1 MTPTQ
6 RREQL
11 DEARVQFGKMLLR
24 WRSRYGWSG
33 KTFATWAKSSPE
45 ALPWKV
51 SSSTWTGFELGRAH
65 APAPE
70 TFLAF
75 EAMNLALASGE
86 HGPIADRTLKDRV
99 SAAEPFLDDQGE
111 PWRAG
116 DFFDCFIGAPAPPEG
131 LGATAFDGEALAAEL
146 RSRFQKDCKG
156 LGLSVVTCLLR
167 LFCELP
173 AHVGTQVQ
181 QEAEEAL
188 TSGQPFRTPE
198 TAAAVASALE
208 ALEERIPSG
217 KAIGSRS

>member
-33 KTFATWAKSSPE
+33 KTFATWAKSCPE

-99 SAAEPFLDDQGE
+99 SAAEPFLDDQGQ
-111 PWRAG
+111 PWCAG
-116 DFFDCFIGAPAPPEG
+116 DFFDCFIGALAPPEG
-131 LGATAFDGEALAAEL
+131 LGPISFDAEAVAAEL
-146 RSRFQKDCKG
+146 RERFQQTCKVQG
-156 LGLSVVTCLLR
+156 LGTVTCLLR
-167 LFCELP
+167 LFSELP
-173 AHVGTQVQ
+173 SDVEVQ
-181 QEAEEAL
+181 QEVEDAL
-188 TSGQPFRTPE
+188 ACGQPFRTPQVAE
-198 TAAAVASALE
+198 ATAE
-208 ALEERIPSG
+208 ALRGIEERLGIL
-217 KAIGSRS
+217 SR